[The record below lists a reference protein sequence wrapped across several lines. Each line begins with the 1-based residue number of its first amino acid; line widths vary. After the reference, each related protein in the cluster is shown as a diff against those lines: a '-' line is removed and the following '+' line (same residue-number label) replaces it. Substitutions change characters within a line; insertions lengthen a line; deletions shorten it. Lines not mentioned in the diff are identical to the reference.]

1 MQRHAGVRPVS
12 LIGFSLGA
20 RTIFY
25 ALAELARAKVYGL
38 VQDVFI
44 FGTTLT
50 ASRQTWLD
58 VRSVVAGRFVN
69 GFATN
74 DWLLGYL
81 FRATSG
87 GLNTVAGLRPVENV
101 PGLENV
107 DVTDTISGHMS
118 YRSCM
123 PQLLAK
129 VGFPVTADYFDE
141 PEVCLLHNGKG

>member
-1 MQRHAGVRPVS
+1 MS

-20 RTIFY
+20 RAIFY
-25 ALAELARAKVYGL
+25 ALLELARIKAFGL

-44 FGTTLT
+44 FGATVTV
-50 ASRQTWLD
+50 SRNNWLD
-58 VRSVVAGRFVN
+58 ARSVVAGRFVN

-74 DWLLGYL
+74 DWMLGYL

-87 GLNTVAGLRPVENV
+87 GVNTVAGLRPVETV

-107 DVTDTISGHMS
+107 DATEIITGHMS

-123 PQLLAK
+123 PQLLVKA
-129 VGFPVTADYFDE
+129 GLLVTAEYFDE
-141 PEVCLLHNGKG
+141 PDVRVTREAHLG